1 MAAHNITLDGTLS
14 DPALTQLGEQQ
25 AASLRDTF
33 PHHAQLTRVI
43 SSPLQ
48 RAMQT
53 SILAFSRDDLGP
65 VVALDTLQET
75 SDFPSST
82 GPSLEWL
89 QERYG
94 SAVDLTHV
102 RDGWNDK
109 SERSIFEPEWEKLV
123 ARTRDARRTIRD
135 LAGTGDGHVV
145 VVAHGAV
152 LLFLTED
159 WETFPD
165 LRRFFFLFFFFSFF
179 LWPRDVELMDL
190 SANFER

>member
-1 MAAHNITLDGTLS
+1 MPPTIHFVRHGVAAHNISLDGSLS

-53 SILAFSRDDLGP
+53 AILAFSRDDLGP

-82 GPSLEWL
+82 GPSLEGL
-89 QERYG
+89 RERYG
-94 SAVDLTHV
+94 NAVDLTLV
-102 RDGWNDK
+102 REGW
-109 SERSIFEPEWEKLV
+109 RSIFEPEWEKLV
-123 ARTRDARRTIRD
+123 ARTRDARRTIRE
-135 LAGTGDGHVV
+135 LAGTTGDGHVV

-159 WETFPD
+159 WETFPEI
-165 LRRFFFLFFFFSFF
+165 REFLFCAAMWC
-179 LWPRDVELMDL
+179 L
-190 SANFER
+190 